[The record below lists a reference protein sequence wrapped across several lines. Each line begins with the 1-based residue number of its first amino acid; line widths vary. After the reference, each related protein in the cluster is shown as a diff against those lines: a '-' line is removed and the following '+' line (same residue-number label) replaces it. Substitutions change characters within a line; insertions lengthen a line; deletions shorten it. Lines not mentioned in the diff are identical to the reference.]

1 MKIDEVPQDKGY
13 LVEGRI
19 SDLSYAVDNNGRYT
33 SKQSQ
38 GWGPK
43 NEALTLAWE
52 LVFERAGITKQQVL
66 AGVLSPLAFYM
77 ELNIMDVNILSGYTG
92 ISKWRIRKHLKM
104 KNFVRLKPRLLA
116 RYAEALKLSPSELA
130 DIEKIRA
137 IQLKHED

>member
-13 LVEGRI
+13 LVEGSI
-19 SDLSYAVDNNGRYT
+19 SDLNYALDKNGQYT
-33 SKQSQ
+33 SKQSK

-52 LVFERAGITKQQVL
+52 LVFERAESKRQQVF

-104 KNFVRLKPRLLA
+104 KNFIRLKPELLA
-116 RYAEALKLSPSELA
+116 RYAEAMKLTPAELA
-130 DIEKIRA
+130 DIERIRA
-137 IQLKHED
+137 IKLDHED